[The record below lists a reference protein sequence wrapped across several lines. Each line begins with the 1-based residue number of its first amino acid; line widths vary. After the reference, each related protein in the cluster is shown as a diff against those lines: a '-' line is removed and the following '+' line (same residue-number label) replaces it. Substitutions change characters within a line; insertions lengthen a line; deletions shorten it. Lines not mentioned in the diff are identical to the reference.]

1 METAEDRKNAAWAA
15 FKRKYGAC
23 GGRNEGNAALQRRI
37 GGHEMPETPD
47 GEGKGGRVAEKVRM
61 EGWKGGRVAE
71 KVGVEGWKG
80 GGEGEGG
87 RVARRHRE
95 VEHGLQVACVKWFDL
110 QYPKERMLLFAVP
123 NGGRRDR
130 VTGAKLKAEGV
141 RAGVADLFY
150 AKPKCDVS
158 GFVVCCG
165 LFVEMKTMNDGSC
178 QSEAQRLFER
188 EVKRMGYG
196 YRVCRSVDE
205 FIAVIKDY
213 NKRA

>member
-23 GGRNEGNAALQRRI
+23 GGGNGGNAALQRRI
-37 GGHEMPETPD
+37 SGHEMPETPD
-47 GEGKGGRVAEKVRM
+47 GEGKGED
-61 EGWKGGRVAE
+61 
-71 KVGVEGWKG
+71 
-80 GGEGEGG
+80 GEGEGG
-87 RVARRHRE
+87 DGRGARKHGE
-95 VEHGLQVACVKWFDL
+95 VEHRLQVACVKWFDL

-130 VTGAKLKAEGV
+130 VTGARLKAEGV

-150 AKPKCDVS
+150 AKPKCDSS

-178 QSEAQRLFER
+178 QSEVQRVFEK

-205 FIAVIKDY
+205 FVAAIKDH
-213 NKRA
+213 NERA